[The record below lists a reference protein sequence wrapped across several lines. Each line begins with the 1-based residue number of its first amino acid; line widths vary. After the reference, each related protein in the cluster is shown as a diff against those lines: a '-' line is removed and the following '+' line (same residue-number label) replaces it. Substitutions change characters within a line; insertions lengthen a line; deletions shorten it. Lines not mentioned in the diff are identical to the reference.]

1 MSKQF
6 SQRTNKQFNRW
17 IGVGAAAAV
26 AIAVGVAGTLG
37 TASSARADAN
47 YPSKPIR
54 IITPYN
60 PGSMVDAT
68 TRLIADELRQKY
80 GQPVVVENRSGGFG
94 MIASQLLLNEPADG
108 YTLLTDTPASAIN
121 PTLYKAK
128 YDAKKDLEPIA
139 QFMRLPFV
147 IAVNPSLGAN
157 TAAELVEKSKSIEG
171 GANVAVAGTSTGL
184 VGELFG
190 IQTGAKFLSVPY
202 KGAGAA
208 TLSVL
213 QDETQVIFLDAANL
227 AQHINAGK
235 LKGLLITST
244 ERSPALKGV
253 PTAKEAGFGQ
263 FDVSTWFGIFA
274 KAGIPQDVKEK
285 LNAAVREVMNSPKMK
300 EYLQARGATSSDMS
314 ATEFKAFFDGEVD
327 RWAQVIEKAGIKVT
341 Q

>member
-1 MSKQF
+1 MKTTTPTINPMT
-6 SQRTNKQFNRW
+6 RTIRN
-17 IGVGAAAAV
+17 AASIAAL
-26 AIAVGVAGTLG
+26 AVAGTL
-37 TASSARADAN
+37 TAAAPALADE

-80 GQPVVVENRSGGFG
+80 GQPVVVENRAGGFG
-94 MIASQLLLNEPADG
+94 MIASTTVLNAPADG

-121 PTLYKAK
+121 PTLHKAK
-128 YDAKKDLEPIA
+128 YNAKTDLTPIA
-139 QFMRLPFV
+139 QFMKLPFV
-147 IAVNPSLGAN
+147 VAVNPSLGAK
-157 TAAELVEKSKSIEG
+157 TAAELVEKSKKIDG
-171 GANVAVAGTSTGL
+171 GANTAVAGTSTGL

-235 LKGLLITST
+235 LHGLLITSD
-244 ERSPALKGV
+244 ERSPVLKDV
-253 PTAKEAGFGQ
+253 PTAREAGFPQ
-263 FDVSTWFGIFA
+263 FDVSTWFGLFA
-274 KAGIPQDVKEK
+274 KAGVPQEVQDK
-285 LNAAVREVMNSPKMK
+285 LNAAVREVMASPKMQ
-300 EYLQARGATSSDMS
+300 EYLAARGATSSSMTT
-314 ATEFKAFFDGEVD
+314 AEFKTFFNGEVD
-327 RWAQVIEKAGIKVT
+327 RWAEVIEKAGIKIE
-341 Q
+341 